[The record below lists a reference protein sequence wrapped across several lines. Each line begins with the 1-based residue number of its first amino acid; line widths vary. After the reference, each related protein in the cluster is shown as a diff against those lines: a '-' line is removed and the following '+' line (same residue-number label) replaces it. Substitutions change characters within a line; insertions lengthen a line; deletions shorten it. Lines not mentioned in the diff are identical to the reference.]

1 MKSVLLLSLLCV
13 AINGWADVRP
23 PAVAGSFYTDDA
35 DALRSRIET
44 LLEEARTGVEVGSA
58 RALVV
63 PHAGYAYSGA
73 TAALA
78 FANLPREGIRRV
90 ILLGPSHHFG
100 FSGGALPAEGITAF
114 ETPLGSLPLDVKA
127 IARLRGQSPF
137 GGPANAHGPEHS
149 IEVEL
154 PFLQVVA
161 PKARLVPIV
170 VGSNT
175 DLKACFKMAETLAGL
190 VDDGT
195 VVIASSDFTHHG
207 SRYGW
212 SPYEGPKLGDTLI
225 SIGRETAER
234 AAAMDPMGFLK
245 QIEVSGDTVC
255 GARPVGVLAALLA
268 RAFDGEG
275 HVLDVT
281 TSGHVTGSFDLSVT
295 YAAVAFDGDWV
306 SWRSQPEAKAAGDL
320 GAADGEALIALARAV
335 LQSRLSHDASVAEWF
350 ASHPDT
356 RRWLFPAG
364 SFVTL
369 NNTGKRVRTEGR
381 LRACMGVIEAE
392 QPLLD
397 AVVQG
402 AVWAARDPRFPPLEI
417 GELAEVEIEVSVLS
431 PMQAVRSYRFIKPG
445 IHGVL
450 MAKDG
455 RRAVFLPQVATEEGW
470 NRDTMLDHLSV
481 KAGLPR
487 TAWQHGAT
495 FQIFTAQVFA
505 EHE

>member
-1 MKSVLLLSLLCV
+1 MKPVLLLCLACV
-13 AINGWADVRP
+13 AMNGWAADRP

-35 DALRSRIET
+35 GELRSQIET
-44 LLEEARTGVEVGSA
+44 LLEAARSGDEVRTV

-63 PHAGYAYSGA
+63 PHAGYVYSGP

-78 FANLPREGIRRV
+78 FATLPQEGVRRV
-90 ILLGPSHHFG
+90 ILLGPSHHFS
-100 FSGGALPAEGITAF
+100 FAGGALPGEGITAF
-114 ETPLGSLPLDVKA
+114 ETPLGPMPLDVKA
-127 IARLRGQSPF
+127 IARLRSQPQF
-137 GGPANAHGPEHS
+137 GGPANAHNPEHS

-154 PFLQVVA
+154 PFLKVVA

-170 VGSNT
+170 VGANT
-175 DLKACFKMAETLAGL
+175 DLTACFEMAETLAGL
-190 VDDGT
+190 IDDGT

-234 AAAMDPMGFLK
+234 AAAMDPRGFLK

-255 GARPVGVLAALLA
+255 GARPVGILAALLA
-268 RAFDGEG
+268 GAFDGEG
-275 HVLDVT
+275 QVLDVT

-306 SWRSQPEAKAAGDL
+306 AWRSQGAPVKGDL
-320 GAADGEALIALARAV
+320 GAADGEAMISLARAV
-335 LQSRLSHDASVAEWF
+335 LQSRLTHDASVAKWF

-356 RRWLFPAG
+356 RPWQRLAG

-369 NNTGKRVRTEGR
+369 NNTGKRVKSQGK

-392 QPLLD
+392 QPLID

-402 AVWAARDPRFPPLEI
+402 AVWAAQDPRFPPLEFS
-417 GELAEVEIEVSVLS
+417 ELAEVEIELSVLS
-431 PMQAVRSYRFIKPG
+431 PMQTVRSPRFIRVG
-445 IHGVL
+445 THGVL
-450 MAKDG
+450 MSKEG
-455 RRAVFLPQVATEEGW
+455 RRAVFLPQVATEQGW
-470 NRDTMLDHLSV
+470 NRDTMLGHLSL

-495 FQIFTAQVFA
+495 FEVFTAQVFQ
-505 EHE
+505 ENE